1 MKSWNKRIIMLS
13 LVWGA
18 MFNACLPEGNC
29 DDAGISSEKL
39 KDFRFIKEADHEDS
53 KIYIFESDDKE
64 KGFLQIEKIEPI
76 NRKSADIL
84 IKDKIVSVQA
94 IYANAFSAY
103 PGEVSNKIVCNDAFK
118 PVYLERTIND
128 TSYRYYFLYSTERF
142 GLGACSEDIV
152 KYRHLLGWI
161 YCPQTQ
167 RLYGVKYFLPLN
179 NNFEELEQLFLSF
192 SCSAS

>member
-13 LVWGA
+13 LVFGA
-18 MFNACLPEGNC
+18 MLNACLPEGNC
-29 DDAGISSEKL
+29 DDTGINSEKL
-39 KDFRFIKEADHEDS
+39 KDFRLIKEMDHKDS
-53 KIYIFESDDKE
+53 KIYVFENDKE
-64 KGFLQIEKIEPI
+64 GGFLQIEKIEQI

-84 IKDKIVSVQA
+84 IKDKIASVQA
-94 IYANAFSAY
+94 IYANEFSAY
-103 PGEVSNKIVCNDAFK
+103 PGEVSNKIVCSDAFK
-118 PVYLERTIND
+118 PVYSERTIND

-161 YCPQTQ
+161 YCPQSQ
-167 RLYGVKYFLPLN
+167 KLYGVKYFMPLN
-179 NNFEELEQLFLSF
+179 NHFEKLEQLFLSF

>member
-13 LVWGA
+13 LVLGA

-29 DDAGISSEKL
+29 DDIGINSEKL
-39 KDFRFIKEADHEDS
+39 KDFRLIKEMDHKDS
-53 KIYIFESDDKE
+53 KIYVFENDKE
-64 KGFLQIEKIEPI
+64 RGFLQIEKIEQI

-103 PGEVSNKIVCNDAFK
+103 PGEVSNKIVCSDAFK
-118 PVYLERTIND
+118 PVYFERTISD

-161 YCPQTQ
+161 YCPQSQ
-167 RLYGVKYFLPLN
+167 KLYGVKYFMPLH
-179 NNFEELEQLFLSF
+179 NNFGELEQLFLSF
-192 SCSAS
+192 SCSAI